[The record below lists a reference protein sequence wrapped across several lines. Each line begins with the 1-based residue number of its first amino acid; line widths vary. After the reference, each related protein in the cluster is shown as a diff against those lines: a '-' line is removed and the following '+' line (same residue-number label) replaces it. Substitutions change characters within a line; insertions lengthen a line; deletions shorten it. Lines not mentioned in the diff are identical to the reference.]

1 VSPHVHS
8 SCLARYLAATGLDA
22 QDFRTGFALMAAQ
35 RHARIIGLFVRL
47 LRRDGK
53 PEYLRHLPRVWR
65 MFERALLH
73 PALEPL
79 RLWVDRHLPPPLRRI
94 GAA

>member
-1 VSPHVHS
+1 
-8 SCLARYLAATGLDA
+8 
-22 QDFRTGFALMAAQ
+22 MAAQ

-53 PEYLRHLPRVWR
+53 PEYLQHLPRVWP
-65 MFERALLH
+65 MLERSLAH

-79 RLWVDRHLPPPLRRI
+79 RRWVDRHLPPPLRLI
-94 GAA
+94 GAP

>member
-1 VSPHVHS
+1 
-8 SCLARYLAATGLDA
+8 
-22 QDFRTGFALMAAQ
+22 MAAQ

-53 PEYLRHLPRVWR
+53 PEYLQHLPRVWR
-65 MFERALLH
+65 MFERSLEH
-73 PALEPL
+73 PALESL

-94 GAA
+94 GAR